1 VEKSLRQLSPLEK
14 YRGELLAYFLN
25 RGLVEHPEIGQILQS
40 CQELHTLYTHR
51 PAPLPSSERRAY
63 ELKQRSLASKI
74 NEALRRFEIVLGL
87 EVSELGL
94 SIVSFL
100 AHPVSPAK
108 HKAVIAQFTKSGVR
122 AFGPHTAVQ
131 VILEMTGAG
140 SIDRIR
146 QCENPNCRKW
156 LMVTNTKRVT
166 CSDDC
171 RFAKYQ
177 MKKDSRANDMWKSR
191 ELHKNH
197 PHVKRQSSVR
207 PAMTAKR
214 KRGKL

>member
-1 VEKSLRQLSPLEK
+1 LRQLTPLEK
-14 YRGELLAYFLN
+14 QRGGLLAYFLN
-25 RGLVEHPEIGQILQS
+25 RDLDEYKEIGQILQG
-40 CQELHTLYTHR
+40 CQELHALYTKR
-51 PAPLPSSERRAY
+51 PPPFPSPERRAY
-63 ELKQRSLASKI
+63 ELKHRSLASEI
-74 NEALRRFEIVLGL
+74 TEVLRQFEIVLGL
-87 EVSELGL
+87 EVSELGI
-94 SIVSFL
+94 STVYFP
-100 AHPVSPAK
+100 AFPVSSAK
-108 HKAVIAQFTKSGVR
+108 QKAVIAYFTKSGVR
-122 AFGPHTAVQ
+122 AFGPHSAVQ
-131 VILEMTGAG
+131 VILEMTVAG

-156 LMVTNTKRVT
+156 LMVTSTKRLT

-177 MKKDSRANDMWKSR
+177 MQKDSRANDVRRSR

-214 KRGKL
+214 KTHRRKP